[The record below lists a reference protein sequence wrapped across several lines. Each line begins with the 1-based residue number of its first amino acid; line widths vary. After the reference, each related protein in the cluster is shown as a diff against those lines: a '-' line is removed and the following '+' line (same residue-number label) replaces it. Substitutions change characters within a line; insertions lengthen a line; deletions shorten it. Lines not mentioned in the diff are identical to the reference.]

1 MFCGNHPNK
10 FASITIHN
18 SQRTKISHTL
28 AELVERRTTVCAHAY
43 HPRVVRRGSRGGEM
57 GEFSPPFLRA
67 PFFLFFFLIPQPGSA
82 SITLLQKF
90 TPHFKILD
98 PRLVVG
104 SNLVYVRT
112 LFSLFCGFVN
122 SSSSTKLIK
131 QWSLDRN
138 KRFPEL
144 CFSRMSATVSGSE
157 LCMELICRRKSV
169 LNAILLP

>member
-1 MFCGNHPNK
+1 MLPLFKILPCYETFFDNLAFAIILLECSAEIILILK

-43 HPRVVRRGSRGGEM
+43 HPRVV
-57 GEFSPPFLRA
+57 
-67 PFFLFFFLIPQPGSA
+67 
-82 SITLLQKF
+82 
-90 TPHFKILD
+90 
-98 PRLVVG
+98 G

-131 QWSLDRN
+131 QWSLDKN